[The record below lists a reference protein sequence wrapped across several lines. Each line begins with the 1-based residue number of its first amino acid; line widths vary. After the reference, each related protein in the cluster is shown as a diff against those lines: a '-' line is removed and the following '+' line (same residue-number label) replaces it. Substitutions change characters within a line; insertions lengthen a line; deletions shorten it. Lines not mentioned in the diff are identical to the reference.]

1 MMWNTTAS
9 KLVVVFGVNG
19 QDGSYA
25 AEHFQRAGL
34 HVVGVGRQPTAKWVK
49 PSTNLTYKQCDLRN
63 LPEVRNLIQR
73 LRPDIIFNA
82 AAVHGSAGYD
92 YEANWEASHIVNT
105 QLTHLVLEYCRTE
118 KNSCRYLFLSSSKV
132 FQLETLDEISCNS
145 PRTNSCIYT
154 ITKNSSDALIRY
166 YRETHGIISSIVYT
180 FNHESVRRG
189 TEYFI
194 PKIMSV
200 LVDCVRTGK
209 SDTELYS
216 LDFWCDWGHARE
228 FMRCAVQLSLETP
241 GIDICLATGRFTY
254 ARSLVDQIFSSFG
267 LDYSESVRTSVHNPE
282 IVYFPPQ
289 WRVNTELPDVIRQ
302 YEPRLTVVDI
312 CNEILQGN
320 YGLKTS

>member
-1 MMWNTTAS
+1 MMPNIMAAR
-9 KLVVVFGVNG
+9 LVVVFGVNG

-25 AEHFQRAGL
+25 AEHFVSAGF
-34 HVVGVGRQPTAKWVK
+34 HVVGVGRQPTARWVN
-49 PSTNLTYKQCDLRN
+49 PSTNLVYQQCDLGN
-63 LPEVRNLIQR
+63 LPEVRNLIQS

-82 AAVHGSAGYD
+82 AAVHGAAGYD
-92 YEANWEASHIVNT
+92 YETNWELSHIVNT
-105 QLTHLVLEYCRTE
+105 QLTHLVLEFCRTQKE
-118 KNSCRYLFLSSSKV
+118 SCRYLFLSSSKV
-132 FQLETLDEISCNS
+132 FQLEGLEEISCNS
-145 PRTNSCIYT
+145 AKSSNCIYT

-189 TEYFI
+189 SEYFI

-200 LVDCVRTGK
+200 LADSIRTGK

-228 FMRCAVQLSLETP
+228 FMLCSMQLILETP

-254 ARSLVDQIFSSFG
+254 ARSLVDQMFSGFG
-267 LDYSESVRTSVHNPE
+267 LDYLKNVRTSIDNPE
-282 IVYFPPQ
+282 LFYSPPQ
-289 WRVNTELPDVIRQ
+289 WKVNRELPDVIRN

-312 CNEILQGN
+312 CDEILREN
-320 YGLKTS
+320 YGLKSS